1 MATEL
6 YSLAVKFS
14 NRFGNVS
21 TKYPNMVPRAYGR
34 LDLARALA
42 NDPYAVAAKVARW
55 ERAQGHEP
63 RDWAAIGRQEGH
75 AGIDRGAGVSR
86 PPDHREDEPR
96 LLRGSSD
103 SKGSP
108 TPGA

>member
-6 YSLAVKFS
+6 YPLAVKFS

-21 TKYPNMVPRAYGR
+21 TKYPNMVAGAYGR
-34 LDLARALA
+34 FDLARALA
-42 NDPYAVAAKVARW
+42 NDPYTVAAKVARW

-75 AGIDRGAGVSR
+75 AGIDRGAGVNR
-86 PPDHREDEPR
+86 PPDRPE
-96 LLRGSSD
+96 G
-103 SKGSP
+103 
-108 TPGA
+108 